1 FLSDFDTF
9 GYARLP
15 RVGSQISAADSV
27 KCELV
32 HTWRKKCTALLP
44 DHAKGRRTMRNWR
57 QRSSRIVLLMAAWTI
72 ASLASSAH
80 AAVTVT
86 RYAVIQPIDVCATNG
101 AMGGCAP
108 FNTSSQSPDP
118 STAISTTPIGWVDT
132 ASQINL
138 PREIWLQA
146 GIDVTFLP

>member
-1 FLSDFDTF
+1 
-9 GYARLP
+9 
-15 RVGSQISAADSV
+15 
-27 KCELV
+27 
-32 HTWRKKCTALLP
+32 
-44 DHAKGRRTMRNWR
+44 
-57 QRSSRIVLLMAAWTI
+57 MAAWTI

-138 PREIWLQA
+138 TREIWLQA
-146 GIDVTFLP
+146 GIDVTFLPMLQYNNSTYQSIDVKCSGGNCAQLDSTAFRTLTTSPGPAAASGCV